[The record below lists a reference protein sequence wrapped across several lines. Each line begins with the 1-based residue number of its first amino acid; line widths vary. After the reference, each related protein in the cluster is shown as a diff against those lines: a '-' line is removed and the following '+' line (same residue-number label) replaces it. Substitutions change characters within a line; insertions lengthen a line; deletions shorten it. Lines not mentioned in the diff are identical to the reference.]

1 MSASAEGDESAAESA
16 AESAIVA
23 NEITAVLRG
32 ISYDGGGTKGASSA
46 KSVDTDLKDV
56 GRKLVRVKGR
66 VVLCLFFGLSRSFRF
81 CRNR

>member
-66 VVLCLFFGLSRSFRF
+66 AVLCCVCVWFVSFVAVVR
-81 CRNR
+81 